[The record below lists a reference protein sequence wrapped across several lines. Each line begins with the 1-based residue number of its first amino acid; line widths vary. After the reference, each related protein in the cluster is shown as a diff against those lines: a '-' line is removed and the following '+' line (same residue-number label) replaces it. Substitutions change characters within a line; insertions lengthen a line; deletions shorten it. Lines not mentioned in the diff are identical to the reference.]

1 MVSTEHLTFYMLTLC
16 RKETESS
23 SDLLIFLVN
32 NIESQL
38 ISMNIKNKNNQIL
51 FYLILATMSFVCFL

>member
-16 RKETESS
+16 RKETESR

-51 FYLILATMSFVCFL
+51 FYLI